1 MRRGALFAVVALSAG
16 CGGGGPAPLPT
27 GQIRAYFPAG
37 GVADTIEVDAIDRL
51 ALRRAELVAPDG
63 RTTAAISIAARPAP
77 SNSALLALPTGS
89 YAGGALAF
97 GASIVNPPNAGV
109 VGTAVQAQSQL
120 LATVS
125 SATIAL
131 PDPVAYRRAWQKY
144 RLQLR
149 FGDQPNAES
158 REIAAPEP
166 PPVSTWP
173 PGG

>member
-1 MRRGALFAVVALSAG
+1 MRRGALFAILAFSAG

-27 GQIRAYFPAG
+27 GRISAYFPAG
-37 GVADTIEVDAIDRL
+37 GVADTIEVDAIERL

-63 RTTAAISIAARPAP
+63 RTTAAISIAARLAP
-77 SNSALLALPTGS
+77 SDSTALALPTGA

-97 GASIVNPPNAGV
+97 GALAGNPPNAGI
-109 VGTAVQAQSQL
+109 VGAAVQSQSQL

-144 RLQLR
+144 RIRLR
-149 FGDQPNAES
+149 FGDPPDAES
-158 REIAAPEP
+158 REIAGPEP
-166 PPVSTWP
+166 PPANGRSP
-173 PGG
+173 AG